1 MQAAE
6 DAQALIDVANVL
18 EHQLNIPQTAELG
31 VNIYC
36 RRFVFIGFLWLFD
49 LLAFTS

>member
-6 DAQALIDVANVL
+6 DAQVLINVL
-18 EHQLNIPQTAELG
+18 EHQLDTPPPPTAELG

-36 RRFVFIGFLWLFD
+36 WRFVFIGFLLLFD
-49 LLAFTS
+49 LLAIKS